1 MSSTTTRV
9 TLQPNRIVMIGECM
23 LELTDDGSGQVS
35 LNYAGDALNTAVHLA
50 RLGFRSSFITA
61 IGIDSYSDMM
71 INSWAERGVDT
82 SHVLRHPERLPGLY
96 AVQRLP
102 NGDRDFLYWRGESAA
117 RAMCSMPEWERCA
130 EYACGASVF
139 YFTGITL
146 AILTPESRRQI
157 LAIAET
163 VAKGGGFVIFDP
175 NFRRRLWPAIEDA
188 RSWME
193 RAARY
198 ANLVLPTDADDH
210 QLWSNAANSNS
221 TKKWFEFG
229 VQHVVMKR
237 GNQGASWETPDG
249 ICLRSPAAEPARI
262 IDTTGA
268 GDAFNAGLIAAMLLG
283 RAREEALQH
292 ANTVAASALSYHGAL
307 PARDVL

>member
-1 MSSTTTRV
+1 MSSNTTRV
-9 TLQPNRIVMIGECM
+9 TLQSNRIVMIGECM
-23 LELTDDGSGQVS
+23 LELTDVGSGQVS
-35 LNYAGDALNTAVHLA
+35 LNYAGDVLNTAVHLA
-50 RLGFRSSFITA
+50 GLGFSSSFITA
-61 IGIDSYSDMM
+61 IGVDPYSNMM

-117 RAMCSMPEWERCA
+117 RAMCSTPEWERCA
-130 EYACGASVF
+130 GYACGASVF

-146 AILTPESRRQI
+146 AILTPESRCQI
-157 LAIAET
+157 LSIAET
-163 VAKGGGFVIFDP
+163 VIKSGGFVIFDP
-175 NFRRRLWPAIEDA
+175 NFRQRLWPNIEDA

-193 RAARY
+193 RAARH
-198 ANLVLPTDADDH
+198 ANLVLPTDADDYE
-210 QLWSNAANSNS
+210 LWSHTTKSNS
-221 TKKWFEFG
+221 TNKWFEFG
-229 VQHVVMKR
+229 VQHVVLKR

-249 ICLRSPAAEPARI
+249 TCLRSPAVEPARI

-283 RAREEALQH
+283 RSCEEALHH
-292 ANTVAASALSYHGAL
+292 ANTVAAATLSYHGAL
-307 PARDVL
+307 PARAAL